1 MPSYASELT
10 NVLSERPSSW
20 HGACLK
26 FMVRYIGSLLR
37 LTTTNGKELA
47 LDLNTGVKSGSNYRR
62 IQRFMSEF
70 AFDFE
75 TFGRFLLSLLP
86 GQKEGF
92 LVVMDR
98 TEWHFGSKPVNVL
111 TGRVCLQRY
120 RVSGAME
127 GAYCRRRGE
136 RLQR

>member
-1 MPSYASELT
+1 MARSCRFA
-10 NVLSERPSSW
+10 
-20 HGACLK
+20 LK
-26 FMVRYIGSLLR
+26 LA
-37 LTTTNGKELA
+37 TTNGKELA
-47 LDLNTGVKSGSNYRR
+47 LALNPRVKNDSNYRR